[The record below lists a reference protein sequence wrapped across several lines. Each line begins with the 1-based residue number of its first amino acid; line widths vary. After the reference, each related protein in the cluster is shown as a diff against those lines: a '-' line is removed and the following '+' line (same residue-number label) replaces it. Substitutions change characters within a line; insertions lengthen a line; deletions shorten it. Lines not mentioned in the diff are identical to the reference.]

1 MYKSVCCLDLLYR
14 AVKRSQPS
22 AIRLKNGKP
31 KVSSSLFKDENGVSV
46 DKKMQRSEESVI
58 QRFKE
63 SFSSRL
69 KGIVTLSEQDVMNAN
84 AIVIPKPSGNNP
96 YHAEI
101 HKSDSEIELTEIQ
114 ALKLADVCRF
124 VFFDKDKE
132 WTNVG
137 CTN

>member
-46 DKKMQRSEESVI
+46 DKKMQRSEESII

-63 SFSSRL
+63 SFSNRL

-84 AIVIPKPSGNNP
+84 AIVIPKPSDNNP

-101 HKSDSEIELTEIQ
+101 HKSDSEIALTEIQ
-114 ALKLADVCRF
+114 ALKLADICRF

-132 WTNVG
+132 WINVG
-137 CTN
+137 CTH